1 MPAVAAIDAF
11 PDLPV
16 GESGE
21 EVTVGGTRA

>member
-21 EVTVGGTRA
+21 EVTVSGN